1 MRGRQLLGSQ
11 RLRCAISTLTY
22 FPNDVF
28 SFPFFWSLVYS
39 FRGRNVPKE
48 GGFVTPRS
56 RVRCTVHG
64 TVGAYTN
71 IKFHIVVFWRL
82 NWEMINY
89 RTRDLC
95 MRIRVQLSFNKKD
108 MKSIKQVE
116 NGP

>member
-1 MRGRQLLGSQ
+1 MNTK
-11 RLRCAISTLTY
+11 C
-22 FPNDVF
+22 
-28 SFPFFWSLVYS
+28 
-39 FRGRNVPKE
+39 
-48 GGFVTPRS
+48 
-56 RVRCTVHG
+56 
-64 TVGAYTN
+64 
-71 IKFHIVVFWRL
+71 HIVVFWRL

>member
-1 MRGRQLLGSQ
+1 MGVRDLRHESKSSVAQ
-11 RLRCAISTLTY
+11 RRHTVMVITLTSSC
-22 FPNDVF
+22 VI
-28 SFPFFWSLVYS
+28 
-39 FRGRNVPKE
+39 G
-48 GGFVTPRS
+48 VTPRS

-71 IKFHIVVFWRL
+71 TKCHIVVFWRL

-116 NGP
+116 NAP